1 MFKKMFLLPV
11 LLIGIST
18 VLFTGCSSDDDDT
31 TPPVVTLNGDPAP
44 VLFLQT
50 NFVDLG
56 ATAVDNKDGNLAVT
70 VDGMV
75 DKNKTGSYPLVYSA
89 TDNSGNTGTA
99 TRVVTYKNE
108 LTNEP
113 YAGNYNCTIDSSG
126 QTVWTYS
133 ESLAISTTLNNAV
146 EWSKF
151 GDYGNA
157 NAKLN
162 MFIQGSS
169 QISIPTQTII
179 CGNPAV
185 ARTFS
190 GSGTYSGG
198 GGTGSTIVLNI
209 TETVNSVS
217 AQFTYTYTKN

>member
-1 MFKKMFLLPV
+1 MLKKIYLFPV
-11 LLIGIST
+11 LLMAVSAL
-18 VLFTGCSSDDDDT
+18 VFTGCSSDEDDT
-31 TPPVVTLNGDPAP
+31 TPPVVTLNGDPTP
-44 VLFLQT
+44 VLNLQV

-56 ATAVDNKDGNLAVT
+56 ATAVDDEDGTLQVT
-70 VDGMV
+70 VDGTV
-75 DKNKTGSYPLVYSA
+75 NKNKTGSYPLVYSA

-108 LTNEP
+108 LSSDPFE
-113 YAGNYNCTIDSSG
+113 GNYSCTITTSG
-126 QTVWTYS
+126 QPDYTYS
-133 ESLAISTTLNNAV
+133 ENLSVSTTLNNAV

-151 GDYGNA
+151 GDYSNA

-162 MFIQGSS
+162 MFLQGSN
-169 QISIPTQTII
+169 QISLPTQTII

-190 GSGTYSGG
+190 GSGTYSGT

-217 AQFTYTYTKN
+217 AAFTYTYTKN